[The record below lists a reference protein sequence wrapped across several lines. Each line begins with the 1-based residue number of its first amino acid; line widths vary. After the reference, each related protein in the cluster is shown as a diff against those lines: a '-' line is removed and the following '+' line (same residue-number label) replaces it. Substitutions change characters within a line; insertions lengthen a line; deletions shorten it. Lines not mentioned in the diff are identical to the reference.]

1 MLKQLIDIQCYNMKT
16 KKLKRVP
23 QYAFGADAI
32 SNWGNMS
39 GVDKA
44 NVVTQGVGAVGSMI
58 GNATS
63 GKKPTAAGVIGG
75 IGSGAAMGAS
85 IGGPWGAV
93 IGGAIGGITS
103 GMGSGGS
110 VNEQTGEYELPS
122 GIAGLFGHSKS
133 YIRNKAGRIKNGI
146 QARQMSEQVA
156 ADYYQ
161 ENGYNELSLS
171 KGGVVPSTMAY
182 LDDGEM
188 LRMPD
193 GTIGSIP
200 EEGKPTDSNLLNVPV
215 GTQVLSDKLKVP
227 GTNKTFAEMGKKLMK
242 KSKKKV
248 NNIYAENSQM
258 LNERNNQATY
268 QSLLEQQESIKNK
281 KTNKKQSIPTY
292 EEGTSGVSGR
302 KKVKLKYI
310 YDPMLGGFGYIDP
323 NTGGFV
329 EMNDVRN
336 DLLPDS
342 MWIQNYND
350 SEEIEQPIVLKQ
362 DTATKS
368 THNVGKRDF
377 LKLPNKNIKKN
388 TPTIFNDHA
397 FEVAGKKYQI
407 GDTFEYKG
415 KQYKVTENN
424 EDVPVSKNATDL
436 KEINDG
442 FNWNL
447 YRDVFTQGE
456 PRIIGPSG
464 AGRYSTYQQ
473 NKTTNSIPN
482 ANDPYFIGNMYMNG
496 NWGDLTVGERL
507 SSINP
512 EFNTPALGTIG
523 TNTSDSY
530 SIPTITQDTTIP
542 QTAVRSTPST
552 KRSTVQTSV
561 QQPVQEQVTGPIQPF
576 SNDRPSLTELT
587 SKPSKVLPKLNI
599 GRPFVYNPSP
609 NDAVSNGLDMSS
621 LYSTVATLAP
631 LFDRER
637 AEKVDAYTYNPVYG
651 PTNYNIDPIL
661 REATLSDRIARYNM
675 ANINPN
681 TGANMAFGLQSA
693 VNRNKTIANAYST
706 KNNAENQMA
715 FNNAQIANQWGQQY
729 ADARHIAA
737 TEYAQNK
744 ANARNINRRNF
755 ASALNNWGASLR
767 DKKQTS
773 MDMAALE
780 MLQPMLNYGTEDNVL
795 NRVNKILNR
804 VKNG

>member
-103 GMGSGGS
+103 SIGSGGS

-268 QSLLEQQESIKNK
+268 QSLLEQQESLKNK
-281 KTNKKQSIPTY
+281 KNSKKQQIPSY
-292 EEGTSGVSGR
+292 ENGTSGVYGR

-329 EMNDVRN
+329 EMNDIRN

-350 SEEIEQPIVLKQ
+350 SEDIEQPITLKQ
-362 DTATKS
+362 DTVSKS
-368 THNVGKRDF
+368 THNVNKRDF
-377 LKLPNKNIKKN
+377 LKLPNKKIKKN

-415 KQYKVTENN
+415 KQYKVTGNN
-424 EDVPVSKNATDL
+424 EAVPVSKNATDL

-496 NWGDLTVGERL
+496 NWGDLTVGKRL

-512 EFNTPALGTIG
+512 EFNTPALGVIG

-530 SIPTITQDTTIP
+530 SISTITQDTAIP

-609 NDAVSNGLDMSS
+609 DDAVSNGLDMSS

-637 AEKVDAYTYNPVYG
+637 AEKVDTYTYNPVYG

-693 VNRNKTIANAYST
+693 VNRNKTIANAYAT

>member
-110 VNEQTGEYELPS
+110 VNEQTGEYQDPS

-268 QSLLEQQESIKNK
+268 QSLLEQQESLKNK
-281 KTNKKQSIPTY
+281 KNSKKQQIPSY
-292 EEGTSGVSGR
+292 ENGTSGVYGR

-329 EMNDVRN
+329 EMNDIRN

-350 SEEIEQPIVLKQ
+350 SEDIEQPITLKQ
-362 DTATKS
+362 DTVSKS
-368 THNVGKRDF
+368 THNVNKRDF
-377 LKLPNKNIKKN
+377 LKLPNKKIKKN
-388 TPTIFNDHA
+388 TPTIFNDYA
-397 FEVAGKKYQI
+397 YEVAGKKYQI

-415 KQYKVTENN
+415 KQYKVTGNN
-424 EDVPVSKNATDL
+424 EAVPVSKNATDL

-496 NWGDLTVGERL
+496 NWGDLTVGKRL

-512 EFNTPALGTIG
+512 EFNTPALGVIG

-530 SIPTITQDTTIP
+530 SIPTITQDTAIP

-609 NDAVSNGLDMSS
+609 DDAVSNGLDMSS

-637 AEKVDAYTYNPVYG
+637 AEKVDTYTYNPVYG

-693 VNRNKTIANAYST
+693 VNRNKTIANAYAT

>member
-110 VNEQTGEYELPS
+110 VNEQTGEYQDPS

-268 QSLLEQQESIKNK
+268 QSLLEQQESLKNK
-281 KTNKKQSIPTY
+281 KNSKKQQIPSY
-292 EEGTSGVSGR
+292 ENGTSGVYGR

-329 EMNDVRN
+329 EMNDIRN

-350 SEEIEQPIVLKQ
+350 SEDIEQPITLKQ
-362 DTATKS
+362 DTVSKS
-368 THNVGKRDF
+368 THNVNKRDF
-377 LKLPNKNIKKN
+377 LKLPNKKIKKN

-397 FEVAGKKYQI
+397 YEVAGKKYQI

-415 KQYKVTENN
+415 KQYKVTGNN
-424 EDVPVSKNATDL
+424 EAVPVSKNATDL

-496 NWGDLTVGERL
+496 NWGDLT
-507 SSINP
+507 I
-512 EFNTPALGTIG
+512 F
-523 TNTSDSY
+523 Y
-530 SIPTITQDTTIP
+530 
-542 QTAVRSTPST
+542 
-552 KRSTVQTSV
+552 
-561 QQPVQEQVTGPIQPF
+561 
-576 SNDRPSLTELT
+576 
-587 SKPSKVLPKLNI
+587 
-599 GRPFVYNPSP
+599 
-609 NDAVSNGLDMSS
+609 
-621 LYSTVATLAP
+621 
-631 LFDRER
+631 
-637 AEKVDAYTYNPVYG
+637 
-651 PTNYNIDPIL
+651 
-661 REATLSDRIARYNM
+661 
-675 ANINPN
+675 
-681 TGANMAFGLQSA
+681 
-693 VNRNKTIANAYST
+693 
-706 KNNAENQMA
+706 
-715 FNNAQIANQWGQQY
+715 
-729 ADARHIAA
+729 
-737 TEYAQNK
+737 
-744 ANARNINRRNF
+744 
-755 ASALNNWGASLR
+755 
-767 DKKQTS
+767 
-773 MDMAALE
+773 
-780 MLQPMLNYGTEDNVL
+780 
-795 NRVNKILNR
+795 
-804 VKNG
+804 

>member
-103 GMGSGGS
+103 SIGSGGS

-188 LRMPD
+188 LRTPD

-268 QSLLEQQESIKNK
+268 QSLLEQQESLKNK
-281 KTNKKQSIPTY
+281 KNSKKQQIPSY
-292 EEGTSGVSGR
+292 ENGTSGVYGR

-329 EMNDVRN
+329 EMNDIRN

-350 SEEIEQPIVLKQ
+350 SEDIEQPITLKQ
-362 DTATKS
+362 DTVSKS
-368 THNVGKRDF
+368 THNVNKRDF
-377 LKLPNKNIKKN
+377 LKLPNKKIKKN

-397 FEVAGKKYQI
+397 YEVAGKKYQI

-415 KQYKVTENN
+415 KQYKVTGNN
-424 EDVPVSKNATDL
+424 EAVPVNKNDTDP
-436 KEINDG
+436 KEIDEG

-456 PRIIGPSG
+456 PRTIGPSG

-496 NWGDLTVGERL
+496 NWGDLTVGKRL

-512 EFNTPALGTIG
+512 EFNTPALGVIG

-530 SIPTITQDTTIP
+530 SIPTITQDTAIP

-599 GRPFVYNPSP
+599 GRPFVYNPFP
-609 NDAVSNGLDMSS
+609 DDEVSNGLDMSS

>member
-110 VNEQTGEYELPS
+110 VNEQTGEYQDPS

-268 QSLLEQQESIKNK
+268 QSLLEQQESLKNK
-281 KTNKKQSIPTY
+281 KNSKKQQIPSY
-292 EEGTSGVSGR
+292 ENGTSGVYGR

-310 YDPMLGGFGYIDP
+310 YDPMLGGFDYIDP

-329 EMNDVRN
+329 EMNDIRN

-350 SEEIEQPIVLKQ
+350 SEDIEQPITLKQ
-362 DTATKS
+362 DTVSKS
-368 THNVGKRDF
+368 THNVNKRDF
-377 LKLPNKNIKKN
+377 LKLPNKKIKKN

-397 FEVAGKKYQI
+397 YEVAGKKYQI

-415 KQYKVTENN
+415 KQYKVTGNN
-424 EDVPVSKNATDL
+424 EAVPVSKNATDL
-436 KEINDG
+436 
-442 FNWNL
+442 
-447 YRDVFTQGE
+447 
-456 PRIIGPSG
+456 
-464 AGRYSTYQQ
+464 
-473 NKTTNSIPN
+473 N

-496 NWGDLTVGERL
+496 NWGDLTVGKRL

-512 EFNTPALGTIG
+512 EFNTPALGVIG

-530 SIPTITQDTTIP
+530 SIPTITQDTAIP

-552 KRSTVQTSV
+552 KRSTAQTSV
-561 QQPVQEQVTGPIQPF
+561 QQPVQEQITGPIQPF

-599 GRPFVYNPSP
+599 GRPFVYNPFP
-609 NDAVSNGLDMSS
+609 DDEVSNGLDMPS

-637 AEKVDAYTYNPVYG
+637 AEKVDTYTYNPVYG

-693 VNRNKTIANAYST
+693 VNRNKTIANAYAT

-773 MDMAALE
+773 MDMA
-780 MLQPMLNYGTEDNVL
+780 NVTTHA
-795 NRVNKILNR
+795 
-804 VKNG
+804 

>member
-16 KKLKRVP
+16 KKLKKIP

-103 GMGSGGS
+103 SIGSGGS

-188 LRMPD
+188 LRTPD

-268 QSLLEQQESIKNK
+268 QSLLEQQESLKNK
-281 KTNKKQSIPTY
+281 KNSKKQQIPSY
-292 EEGTSGVSGR
+292 ENGTSGVYGR

-329 EMNDVRN
+329 EMNDIRN

-350 SEEIEQPIVLKQ
+350 SEDIEQPITLKQ
-362 DTATKS
+362 DTVSKS
-368 THNVGKRDF
+368 THNVNKRDF
-377 LKLPNKNIKKN
+377 LKLPNKKIKKN

-397 FEVAGKKYQI
+397 YEVAGKKYQI

-415 KQYKVTENN
+415 KQYKVTGNN
-424 EDVPVSKNATDL
+424 EAVPVNKNDTDP
-436 KEINDG
+436 KEIDEG

-456 PRIIGPSG
+456 PRTIGPSG

-496 NWGDLTVGERL
+496 NWGDLTVGKRL

-512 EFNTPALGTIG
+512 EFNTPALGIIG

-530 SIPTITQDTTIP
+530 STPTITQDTSVP
-542 QTAVRSTPST
+542 QTAVRSIPST
-552 KRSTVQTSV
+552 RRNTVQTSV
-561 QQPVQEQVTGPIQPF
+561 QQPVQEQITGPIQPF
-576 SNDRPSLTELT
+576 SNDRPSLTELA

-599 GRPFVYNPSP
+599 GRPFMYNPSP
-609 NDAVSNGLDMSS
+609 DDAVSNELDMSS

-637 AEKVDAYTYNPVYG
+637 AEKVDTYTYNPAYG
-651 PTNYNIDPIL
+651 PTDYNIDPIL

-693 VNRNKTIANAYST
+693 VNRNKTIANAYAT

>member
-103 GMGSGGS
+103 SIGSGGS

-188 LRMPD
+188 LRTPD

-268 QSLLEQQESIKNK
+268 QSLLEQQESLKNK
-281 KTNKKQSIPTY
+281 KNSKKQQIPSY
-292 EEGTSGVSGR
+292 ENGTSGVYGR

-329 EMNDVRN
+329 EMNDIRN

-350 SEEIEQPIVLKQ
+350 SEDIEQPITLKQ
-362 DTATKS
+362 DTVSKS
-368 THNVGKRDF
+368 THNVNKRDF
-377 LKLPNKNIKKN
+377 LKLPNKKIKKN

-397 FEVAGKKYQI
+397 YEVAGKKYQI

-415 KQYKVTENN
+415 KQYKVTGNN
-424 EDVPVSKNATDL
+424 EAVPVSKNATDL

-496 NWGDLTVGERL
+496 NWGDLTVGKRL

-512 EFNTPALGTIG
+512 EFNTPALGVID

-530 SIPTITQDTTIP
+530 SIPTITQDTAIP

-609 NDAVSNGLDMSS
+609 DDAVSNGLDMSS

-637 AEKVDAYTYNPVYG
+637 AEKVDTYTYNPVYG

-693 VNRNKTIANAYST
+693 VNRNKTIANAYAT

>member
-85 IGGPWGAV
+85 VGGPWGAV

-103 GMGSGGS
+103 SIGSGGS

-188 LRMPD
+188 LRTPD

-242 KSKKKV
+242 KSNKKA

-258 LNERNNQATY
+258 LNERNNQMTY
-268 QSLLEQQESIKNK
+268 QNLLEQQESIKNK

-323 NTGGFV
+323 NPGGFV

-415 KQYKVTENN
+415 KQYKVTGNN
-424 EDVPVSKNATDL
+424 EAVPVSKNATDL

-447 YRDVFTQGE
+447 YRDVFTQDE

-482 ANDPYFIGNMYMNG
+482 ANDPYFIGNMYTNG
-496 NWGDLTVGERL
+496 NWGDLTVGKRL

-512 EFNTPALGTIG
+512 EFNTPALGVIG

-530 SIPTITQDTTIP
+530 SIPTITQDTAIP

-609 NDAVSNGLDMSS
+609 DDAVSNGLDMSS

>member
-16 KKLKRVP
+16 KKLKRIP

-110 VNEQTGEYELPS
+110 VNEQTGEYQDPS

-242 KSKKKV
+242 KSNKKA

-258 LNERNNQATY
+258 LNERNNQITY
-268 QSLLEQQESIKNK
+268 QNLLEQQESIKNK

-415 KQYKVTENN
+415 KQYKVTGNN
-424 EDVPVSKNATDL
+424 EAVPVSKNATDL

-496 NWGDLTVGERL
+496 NWGDLTVGKRL

-512 EFNTPALGTIG
+512 EFNTPALGVIG

-530 SIPTITQDTTIP
+530 SIPTITQDTAIP

-609 NDAVSNGLDMSS
+609 DDAVSNGLDMSS

-637 AEKVDAYTYNPVYG
+637 AEKVDTYTYNPVYG

-693 VNRNKTIANAYST
+693 VNRNKTIANAYAT

>member
-103 GMGSGGS
+103 SIGSGGS

-242 KSKKKV
+242 KSKKKA

-268 QSLLEQQESIKNK
+268 QSLLEQQESLKNK

-292 EEGTSGVSGR
+292 EEGTSGVYGR

-329 EMNDVRN
+329 EMNDVSN
-336 DLLPDS
+336 ELLPDS

-350 SEEIEQPIVLKQ
+350 SDDIEQPITLKQ
-362 DTATKS
+362 DTVSKS
-368 THNVGKRDF
+368 THNVNKRDF
-377 LKLPNKNIKKN
+377 LKLPNKKIKKN

-397 FEVAGKKYQI
+397 YEVAGKKYQI
-407 GDTFEYKG
+407 GDTFEYTG
-415 KQYKVTENN
+415 NN
-424 EDVPVSKNATDL
+424 EAVPVSKNATDL

-496 NWGDLTVGERL
+496 NWGDLTVGKRL

-512 EFNTPALGTIG
+512 EFNTPALGVIG

-530 SIPTITQDTTIP
+530 SIPTITQDTAIP

-609 NDAVSNGLDMSS
+609 DDAVSNGLDMSS

-637 AEKVDAYTYNPVYG
+637 AEKVDTYTYNPVYG

-693 VNRNKTIANAYST
+693 VNRNKTIANAYAT

>member
-103 GMGSGGS
+103 SIGSGGS

-188 LRMPD
+188 LRTPD

-415 KQYKVTENN
+415 KQYKFTGNN
-424 EDVPVSKNATDL
+424 EAVPVSKNATDL

-464 AGRYSTYQQ
+464 ARRYSTYQQ

-496 NWGDLTVGERL
+496 NWGDLTVGKRL

-512 EFNTPALGTIG
+512 EFNTPALGVIG

-530 SIPTITQDTTIP
+530 SIPTITQDTAIP

-609 NDAVSNGLDMSS
+609 DDAVSNGLDMSS

-637 AEKVDAYTYNPVYG
+637 AEKVDTYTYNPVYG

-693 VNRNKTIANAYST
+693 VNRNKTIANAYAT

-715 FNNAQIANQWGQQY
+715 FNNAQIANHWGQQY

>member
-110 VNEQTGEYELPS
+110 VNEQTGEYQDPS

-268 QSLLEQQESIKNK
+268 QSLLEQQESLKNK
-281 KTNKKQSIPTY
+281 KNSKKQQIPSY
-292 EEGTSGVSGR
+292 ENGTSGVYGR

-329 EMNDVRN
+329 EMNDIRN

-350 SEEIEQPIVLKQ
+350 SEDIEQPITLKQ
-362 DTATKS
+362 DTVSKS
-368 THNVGKRDF
+368 THNVNKRDF
-377 LKLPNKNIKKN
+377 LKLPNKKIKKN

-397 FEVAGKKYQI
+397 YEVAGKKYQI
-407 GDTFEYKG
+407 GDTSEYKG
-415 KQYKVTENN
+415 KQYKVTGNN
-424 EDVPVSKNATDL
+424 EAVPVSKNATDL

-496 NWGDLTVGERL
+496 NWGDLTVGKRL

-512 EFNTPALGTIG
+512 EFNTPALGVIG

-530 SIPTITQDTTIP
+530 SIPTITQDTAIP

-609 NDAVSNGLDMSS
+609 DDAVSNGLDMSS

-693 VNRNKTIANAYST
+693 VNRNKTIANAYAT

-780 MLQPMLNYGTEDNVL
+780 MLQPVLNYGTEDNVL

>member
-110 VNEQTGEYELPS
+110 VNEQTGEYQDPS

-268 QSLLEQQESIKNK
+268 QSLLEQQESLKNK
-281 KTNKKQSIPTY
+281 KNSKKQQIPSY
-292 EEGTSGVSGR
+292 ENGTSGVYGR

-350 SEEIEQPIVLKQ
+350 SEDIEQPITLKQ
-362 DTATKS
+362 DTVSKS
-368 THNVGKRDF
+368 THNVNKRDF
-377 LKLPNKNIKKN
+377 LKLPNKKIKKN

-415 KQYKVTENN
+415 KQYKVTGNN
-424 EDVPVSKNATDL
+424 EAVPVSKNATDL

-496 NWGDLTVGERL
+496 NWGDLTVGKRL

-512 EFNTPALGTIG
+512 EFNTPALGVIG

-530 SIPTITQDTTIP
+530 SIPTITQDTAIP

-609 NDAVSNGLDMSS
+609 DDAVSNGLDMSS

-637 AEKVDAYTYNPVYG
+637 AEKVDTYTYNPVYG

-693 VNRNKTIANAYST
+693 VNRNKTIANAYAT

-755 ASALNNWGASLR
+755 DSALNNWGASLR

>member
-110 VNEQTGEYELPS
+110 VNEQTGEYQDPS

-268 QSLLEQQESIKNK
+268 QSLLEQQESLKNK
-281 KTNKKQSIPTY
+281 KNSKKQQIPSY
-292 EEGTSGVSGR
+292 ENGTSGVYGR

-329 EMNDVRN
+329 EMNDIRN

-350 SEEIEQPIVLKQ
+350 SEDIEQPITLKQ
-362 DTATKS
+362 DTVSKS
-368 THNVGKRDF
+368 THNVNKRDF
-377 LKLPNKNIKKN
+377 LKLPNKKIKKN

-397 FEVAGKKYQI
+397 YEVAGKKYQI

-415 KQYKVTENN
+415 KQYKVTGNN
-424 EDVPVSKNATDL
+424 EAVPVSKNATDL

-496 NWGDLTVGERL
+496 NWGDLTVGKRL

-512 EFNTPALGTIG
+512 EFNTPALGVIG

-530 SIPTITQDTTIP
+530 SIPTITQDTAIP

-609 NDAVSNGLDMSS
+609 DDAVSNGLDMSS

-637 AEKVDAYTYNPVYG
+637 AEKVDTYTYNPVYG

-681 TGANMAFGLQSA
+681 TGANMTFGLQSA
-693 VNRNKTIANAYST
+693 VNRNKTIANAYAT

>member
-110 VNEQTGEYELPS
+110 VNEQTGEYQDPS

-242 KSKKKV
+242 KSNKKA

-258 LNERNNQATY
+258 LNERNNQITY
-268 QSLLEQQESIKNK
+268 QNLLEQQESIKNK

-329 EMNDVRN
+329 ETNDLRN

-350 SEEIEQPIVLKQ
+350 SEEIEQPIALKQ

-388 TPTIFNDHA
+388 TPTIFNDRA

-415 KQYKVTENN
+415 KQYKVTGNN
-424 EDVPVSKNATDL
+424 EAVPVSKNATDL

-512 EFNTPALGTIG
+512 EFNTHALGAIG

-530 SIPTITQDTTIP
+530 STHTITQDTSIP
-542 QTAVRSTPST
+542 QTAVRNTPST
-552 KRSTVQTSV
+552 KRSTAQTSV
-561 QQPVQEQVTGPIQPF
+561 QQPVQEQITGPIQPF

-599 GRPFVYNPSP
+599 GRPFVYNPFP
-609 NDAVSNGLDMSS
+609 DDEVSNGLDMPS

-637 AEKVDAYTYNPVYG
+637 AEKVDTYTYNPVYG

-693 VNRNKTIANAYST
+693 VNRNKTIANAYAT

-729 ADARHIAA
+729 ADARHTAA

>member
-63 GKKPTAAGVIGG
+63 GKKPTVAGVIGG

-85 IGGPWGAV
+85 VGGPLGAV

-103 GMGSGGS
+103 SIGSGGS

-188 LRMPD
+188 LRTPD

-415 KQYKVTENN
+415 KQYKVTGNN
-424 EDVPVSKNATDL
+424 EAVPVSKNATDL

-496 NWGDLTVGERL
+496 NWGDLTVGKRL

-512 EFNTPALGTIG
+512 EFNTPALGVIG

-530 SIPTITQDTTIP
+530 SISTITQDTAIP

-609 NDAVSNGLDMSS
+609 DDAVSNGLDMSS

-637 AEKVDAYTYNPVYG
+637 AEKVDTYTYNPVYG

-693 VNRNKTIANAYST
+693 VNRNKTIANAYAT

>member
-85 IGGPWGAV
+85 IGGPLGAV

-103 GMGSGGS
+103 SIGSGGS

-188 LRMPD
+188 LRTPD

-268 QSLLEQQESIKNK
+268 QSLLEQQESLKNK
-281 KTNKKQSIPTY
+281 KNSKKQQIPSY
-292 EEGTSGVSGR
+292 ENGTSGVYGR

-310 YDPMLGGFGYIDP
+310 YDPTLGGFGYIDP

-350 SEEIEQPIVLKQ
+350 SEDIEQPITLKQ
-362 DTATKS
+362 DTVSKS
-368 THNVGKRDF
+368 THNV
-377 LKLPNKNIKKN
+377 NK
-388 TPTIFNDHA
+388 
-397 FEVAGKKYQI
+397 
-407 GDTFEYKG
+407 
-415 KQYKVTENN
+415 
-424 EDVPVSKNATDL
+424 
-436 KEINDG
+436 
-442 FNWNL
+442 
-447 YRDVFTQGE
+447 
-456 PRIIGPSG
+456 
-464 AGRYSTYQQ
+464 
-473 NKTTNSIPN
+473 
-482 ANDPYFIGNMYMNG
+482 NDPYFIGNMYMNG

-512 EFNTPALGTIG
+512 EFNTPALGVIG

-530 SIPTITQDTTIP
+530 STHTITQDTSIP
-542 QTAVRSTPST
+542 QTAVRNTPST
-552 KRSTVQTSV
+552 KRSTAQTSV
-561 QQPVQEQVTGPIQPF
+561 QQPVQEQITGPIQPF

-609 NDAVSNGLDMSS
+609 DDAVSNGLDMSS

-637 AEKVDAYTYNPVYG
+637 AEKVDTYTYNPVYG

-693 VNRNKTIANAYST
+693 VNRNKTIANAYAT

-729 ADARHIAA
+729 ADARHTAA

>member
-103 GMGSGGS
+103 SIGSGGS

-188 LRMPD
+188 LRTPD

-415 KQYKVTENN
+415 KQYKVTGNN
-424 EDVPVSKNATDL
+424 EAVPVSKNATDL

-496 NWGDLTVGERL
+496 NWGDLTVGKRL

-512 EFNTPALGTIG
+512 EFNTPALGVIG

-530 SIPTITQDTTIP
+530 SIPTITQDTAIP
-542 QTAVRSTPST
+542 QTAVRNTPST
-552 KRSTVQTSV
+552 KRSTAQTSV
-561 QQPVQEQVTGPIQPF
+561 QQPVQEQITGPIQPF

-609 NDAVSNGLDMSS
+609 DDAVSNGLDMSS

-637 AEKVDAYTYNPVYG
+637 AEKVDTYTYNPVYG

-693 VNRNKTIANAYST
+693 VNRNKTIANAYAT

>member
-103 GMGSGGS
+103 SIGSGGS

-188 LRMPD
+188 LRTPD

-415 KQYKVTENN
+415 KQYKVTGNN
-424 EDVPVSKNATDL
+424 EAVPVSKNATDL

-496 NWGDLTVGERL
+496 NWGDLTVGKRL

-512 EFNTPALGTIG
+512 EFNTPALGVIG

-530 SIPTITQDTTIP
+530 SIPTITQDTAIP

-576 SNDRPSLTELT
+576 SNDRLSLTELT

-609 NDAVSNGLDMSS
+609 DDAVSNGLDMSS

-637 AEKVDAYTYNPVYG
+637 AEKVDTYTYNPVYG

-693 VNRNKTIANAYST
+693 VNRNKTIANAYAT

>member
-110 VNEQTGEYELPS
+110 VNEQTGEYQDPS

-268 QSLLEQQESIKNK
+268 QSLLEQQESLKNK
-281 KTNKKQSIPTY
+281 KNSKKQQIPSY
-292 EEGTSGVSGR
+292 ENGTSGVYGR

-350 SEEIEQPIVLKQ
+350 SEDIEQPITLKQ
-362 DTATKS
+362 DTVSKS
-368 THNVGKRDF
+368 THNVNKRDF
-377 LKLPNKNIKKN
+377 
-388 TPTIFNDHA
+388 F
-397 FEVAGKKYQI
+397 
-407 GDTFEYKG
+407 
-415 KQYKVTENN
+415 
-424 EDVPVSKNATDL
+424 
-436 KEINDG
+436 
-442 FNWNL
+442 
-447 YRDVFTQGE
+447 
-456 PRIIGPSG
+456 
-464 AGRYSTYQQ
+464 
-473 NKTTNSIPN
+473 TNSIPN

-496 NWGDLTVGERL
+496 NWGDLTVGKRL

-512 EFNTPALGTIG
+512 EFNTPALGVIG

-530 SIPTITQDTTIP
+530 SIPTITQDTAIP

-609 NDAVSNGLDMSS
+609 DDAVSNGLDMSS

>member
-103 GMGSGGS
+103 SIGSSGS

-171 KGGVVPSTMAY
+171 KGGIVPSTMAY

-188 LRMPD
+188 LRTPD

-242 KSKKKV
+242 KSNKKA
-248 NNIYAENSQM
+248 NNIYAENSQI
-258 LNERNNQATY
+258 LNERNNQITY
-268 QSLLEQQESIKNK
+268 QNLLEQQESIKNK

-415 KQYKVTENN
+415 KQYKVTGNN
-424 EDVPVSKNATDL
+424 EAVPVSKNATDL

-496 NWGDLTVGERL
+496 NWGGLTVGERL

-512 EFNTPALGTIG
+512 EFNTPALGVIG

-530 SIPTITQDTTIP
+530 SIPTITQDTSIP

-552 KRSTVQTSV
+552 KRSTAQTSV

-609 NDAVSNGLDMSS
+609 DDAVSNGLDMSS
-621 LYSTVATLAP
+621 LYSTVATLTP

-637 AEKVDAYTYNPVYG
+637 AEKVDTYTYNPVYG

-693 VNRNKTIANAYST
+693 VNKNKTIANAYAT

-729 ADARHIAA
+729 ADARHTAA

>member
-39 GVDKA
+39 GIDKA

-103 GMGSGGS
+103 SIGSGGS

-188 LRMPD
+188 LRTPD

-242 KSKKKV
+242 KSNKKA

-258 LNERNNQATY
+258 LNERNNQMTY
-268 QSLLEQQESIKNK
+268 QNLLEQQESIKNK

-388 TPTIFNDHA
+388 TPTIFNDRA

-415 KQYKVTENN
+415 KQYKVTGNN
-424 EDVPVSKNATDL
+424 EAVPVSKNATDL

-482 ANDPYFIGNMYMNG
+482 ANDPYFIGNMYTNG
-496 NWGDLTVGERL
+496 NWGDLTVGKRL

-512 EFNTPALGTIG
+512 EFNTPALGVIG

-530 SIPTITQDTTIP
+530 SIPTITQDTAIP

-609 NDAVSNGLDMSS
+609 DDAVSNGLDMSS